1 MTSKEKR
8 RLRQEERDIKIMND
22 IISGRVTVEMPKR
35 PKKQAQA
42 NRIGGAASV
51 EEQDYLAA
59 CYMRLLRFLLPGIL
73 AELSSLDDIRD
84 QNRIKHSLPTLILY
98 GILLFLCHTSS
109 RRAANREVGGS
120 QLYELMEE
128 FVPDFRSMPHADTL
142 SRLLKGIDANEL
154 ESKYEG
160 LIEGFIKSSQFNKL
174 NPGRFLIAVDGTQKF
189 SRTWRWDSRAL
200 SKNAGDPDKERYSA
214 YMLESVLVLNNDMV
228 LPLLT
233 ETLENGECLDG
244 NGKQDCEQKAFKRL
258 AERLMKLFGKGCVT
272 VVLDG
277 LYAKGPV
284 ISQCKNYGWE
294 YMITLKS
301 ECLKTVW
308 EDFKGLRKIEHKNN
322 LIATYDDG
330 LIQEYDWSNGI
341 EYTYGNNHKQL
352 SLNVLTCQETW
363 YDESKIKGKPC
374 QKTTTFSWLSS
385 SKLNSDNVVGLCKI
399 ARRRWRIENHF
410 LMVKTQG
417 YEYEHC
423 FSYNWNA
430 MKCYNCL
437 LKIANF
443 INTII
448 LHSQLMQDY
457 VVAEGKQGVIKKV
470 WNYMKIRKI
479 SDFCPVLVSSDI
491 ARDKKKI
498 HYGRVKIKEAA

>member
-1 MTSKEKR
+1 MTSKEKK
-8 RLRQEERDIKIMND
+8 RLRQEERDIKRMND

-35 PKKQAQA
+35 PKKSAQA

-51 EEQDYLAA
+51 EEQDYLAE

-73 AELSSLDDIRD
+73 AELSSLNDVRD
-84 QNRIKHSLPTLILY
+84 QNRIKHSLPALILY

-142 SRLLKGIDANEL
+142 ARLNKGIDANEL

-160 LIEGFIKSSQFNKL
+160 LIEGFIKSPQFNKL

-189 SRTWRWDSRAL
+189 SRTWCWDSRAL

-214 YMLESVLVLNNDMV
+214 YMLESVLVLDNGMV

-244 NGKQDCEQKAFKRL
+244 NGKQDCERKAFKRL

-277 LYAKGPV
+277 LYATGPV

-308 EDFKGLRKIEHKNN
+308 EDFNGLRKIEHKNN
-322 LIATYDDG
+322 LTATYDDG

-341 EYTYGNNHKQL
+341 EYTYGDNHKRL
-352 SLNVLTCQETW
+352 SLNVVTCQETW

-374 QKTTTFSWLSS
+374 QKATTFSWLSS
-385 SKLNSDNVVGLCKI
+385 SKLNRYNVVGLCMI

-457 VVAEGKQGVIKKV
+457 VIAEGKQGVIKKV
-470 WNYMKIRKI
+470 WNYMKIQKL
-479 SDFCPVLVSSDI
+479 SDFCPELVSSDI
-491 ARDKKKI
+491 TKDKKKI
-498 HYGRVKIKEAA
+498 HYGKLKIKAAA